1 MRKLGNVMQP
11 CDLNASDA
19 VRKMTTREL
28 SPIELLESCLARI
41 ETVNGTINAITAMDI
56 PRAREDANAAEQAYA
71 KGGELPSLLGL
82 PVGIKD
88 LNKTQGLRT
97 TYGSLLHAN
106 DVPTEDE
113 ALVVRLRRAGAIIL
127 AKTNTPEYGSGSNTN
142 NKVFGATCNPYDL
155 ERTPG
160 GSSGGSAAALAT
172 GMLPLAHGSDTG
184 GSLRNPATWSGVVG
198 FRPTPGLVGREG
210 RTLNYTNFSVQG
222 PMGRN
227 VTDAAL
233 MMTGLAGNE
242 DRDALSSF
250 VDASAFRHLADVDV
264 SKLRVAW
271 STDFGGTAPID
282 DGIRQSFEGVIK
294 QISSAF
300 GICDERHPNFED
312 ARDIFWTLRCVYYL
326 ASHSERVANHRDILS
341 PNIVSNVEAGMGMS
355 LADVARAERDWARLY
370 AEFQTYFAD
379 IDLLIVPGNAVSPFL
394 IADGIPKSVGG
405 KVMENYVDASLV
417 RSALTLTGHPV
428 IAIPAGL
435 DEVGMPFG
443 VQIVGKRR
451 GDFDLLSAAKA
462 IETMIQANP
471 ALVFGRPN
479 ISNYGQ

>member
-1 MRKLGNVMQP
+1 MQP
-11 CDLNASDA
+11 CDLDA
-19 VRKMTTREL
+19 TEAVEKMISREL
-28 SPIELLESCLARI
+28 SPVELLDSCLARI
-41 ETVNGTINAITAMDI
+41 ESVNGTINAVTAMDI
-56 PRAREDANAAEQAYA
+56 ARARSEAATAEKAFA
-71 KGGELPSLLGL
+71 TGEELPPLTGL

-113 ALVVRLRRAGAIIL
+113 ALVARLRRAGAIIL
-127 AKTNTPEYGSGSNTN
+127 AKTNTPEFGSGSNTN

-155 ERTPG
+155 ARTPG

-210 RTLNYTNFSVQG
+210 RTLNYTHFSVQG
-222 PMGRN
+222 PMARN
-227 VTDAAL
+227 VRDAAL
-233 MMTGLAGNE
+233 MMTGLVGNE

-250 VDASAFRHLADVDV
+250 VDASRFGALDDVDV
-264 SKLRVAW
+264 SKLHVAW

-282 DGIRQSFEGVIK
+282 DGIRRCFKNVIK
-294 QISSAF
+294 QIGPTFAN
-300 GICDERHPNFED
+300 CQERHPDFKNG
-312 ARDIFWTLRCVYYL
+312 RDIFWVLRCVYYL
-326 ASHSERVANHRDILS
+326 ASHAERVAKYKDKLS
-341 PNIVSNVEAGMGMS
+341 PNIISNVAAGEEMS
-355 LADVARAERDWARLY
+355 LGDVARAERDWAHLY
-370 AEFQTYFAD
+370 TAFQSFFAD

-428 IAIPAGL
+428 IAIPTGL

-443 VQIVGKRR
+443 IQIVGKRR
-451 GDFDLLSAAKA
+451 GDFDLLSAAKS
-462 IETMIQANP
+462 IEAMLKKNP
-471 ALVFGRPN
+471 ALVVDRPD
-479 ISNYGQ
+479 ISEFAK

>member
-1 MRKLGNVMQP
+1 MKP
-11 CDLNASDA
+11 CDLSAVDA
-19 VRKMTTREL
+19 IQKMILRKL
-28 SPIELLESCLARI
+28 SPVELLESCLARI
-41 ETVNGTINAITAMDI
+41 ESVNGTINAITAMDI
-56 PRAREDANAAEQAYA
+56 PRAFEEASVAEQKYA
-71 KGGELPSLLGL
+71 RNDDLLPLLGL

-106 DVPTEDE
+106 YVPENDE
-113 ALVVRLRRAGAIIL
+113 ALVARLRRAGAIIL
-127 AKTNTPEYGSGSNTN
+127 AKTNTPEFGSGSNTN

-155 ERTPG
+155 ARTPG

-198 FRPTPGLVGREG
+198 FRPTPGLVGRES
-210 RTLNYTNFSVQG
+210 RTLNYTHFSVQG
-222 PMGRN
+222 PMARN
-227 VTDAAL
+227 VTDTSL
-233 MMTGLAGNE
+233 MMVGLVGNE

-250 VDASAFRHLADVDV
+250 VDASMFGNLDNVDI

-271 STDFGGTAPID
+271 STDFGGVAPID
-282 DGIRQSFEGVIK
+282 DGIRRSFKGVIK
-294 QISSAF
+294 QISSGF
-300 GICDERHPNFED
+300 GRCEERHPKFEN
-312 ARDIFWTLRCVYYL
+312 ARDIFWVLRCVYYL
-326 ASHSERVANHRDILS
+326 ANHSERVAQHRDTLS
-341 PNIVSNVEAGMGMS
+341 PNIVSNCEAGESMS
-355 LADVARAERDWARLY
+355 LIDVARAERNWAELY
-370 AEFQTYFAD
+370 SNFQDFFAD

-394 IADGIPKSVGG
+394 IAEGIPKSVGG

-428 IAIPAGL
+428 IAIPTGL

-451 GDFDLLSAAKA
+451 GDFNLLSAAKG
-462 IETMIQANP
+462 IETMVSANP
-471 ALVFGRPN
+471 SFLVNRPD
-479 ISNYGQ
+479 ISKYIE

>member
-1 MRKLGNVMQP
+1 MQP
-11 CDLNASDA
+11 CDLSAFSA
-19 VRKMTTREL
+19 IQKMILRKL
-28 SPIELLESCLARI
+28 SPVELLESCLARI
-41 ETVNGTINAITAMDI
+41 ELVNGTINAITAMDI
-56 PRAREDANAAEQAYA
+56 SRAREEALAAEQAYA
-71 KGGELPSLLGL
+71 KKSDLPPLMGL

-106 DVPTEDE
+106 DIPASDE
-113 ALVVRLRRAGAIIL
+113 ALVARLRQAGAIIL
-127 AKTNTPEYGSGSNTN
+127 AKTNTPEFGSGSNTN

-155 ERTPG
+155 ARTPG

-210 RTLNYTNFSVQG
+210 RTLNYTHFSVQG
-222 PMGRN
+222 PMARN
-227 VTDAAL
+227 VTDASL
-233 MMTGLAGNE
+233 MMTGLVGNE
-242 DRDALSSF
+242 DRDTLSSF
-250 VDASAFRHLADVDV
+250 VNASVFRNLDDVDV

-271 STDFGGTAPID
+271 STDFGGVAPID
-282 DGIRQSFEGVIK
+282 EDIRRSFEGVIK
-294 QISSAF
+294 QIGSAF
-300 GICDERHPNFED
+300 GTCEERHPKFED
-312 ARDIFWTLRCVYYL
+312 ARDIFWVLRCVYYL
-326 ASHSERVANHRDILS
+326 ANHSERIANHRDTLS
-341 PNIVSNVEAGMGMS
+341 SNIVSNFEAGEKMS
-355 LADVARAERDWARLY
+355 LADVARAERNWAKLY
-370 AEFQTYFAD
+370 SDFQDFFVN

-394 IADGIPKSVGG
+394 IAKGIPKLVGG
-405 KVMENYVDASLV
+405 KIMGNYVDASLV

-428 IAIPAGL
+428 IAIPTGL

-462 IETMIQANP
+462 IETTVCENSLIMP
-471 ALVFGRPN
+471 TRPD
-479 ISNYGQ
+479 ISKYTK